1 MSENKQ
7 TLSLLP
13 EDSEYRV
20 SRRNIKRLAPGRQ
33 WPWEKKIEVVTKYL
47 ALGNVRMVSE
57 LTGVGVDTIYD
68 WKNSDWWHDAVTEIK
83 KTRTMKLDT
92 KLSQL
97 VDKSLE
103 VIADRL
109 ENGEV
114 VVNNKTG
121 EIVRRPVSLRDSGRI
136 ANDLL
141 AKQILL
147 EEKSQQAEVRETTMQ
162 ETLSLLA
169 QEFSKW
175 QKIGQKQSAVEVPFK
190 EVSDAVHAEREKGLQ
205 EGERGVQQPPGCEE
219 EESCEERSETG
230 DGEER
235 ESSQG

>member
-1 MSENKQ
+1 MTEK
-7 TLSLLP
+7 LSLLP
-13 EDSEYRV
+13 DDSEIRV
-20 SRRNIKRLAPGRQ
+20 SRRNIKRLAPGRA

-47 ALGNVRMVSE
+47 ALGNVRMVSD
-57 LTGVGVDTIYD
+57 LTGVGIDTIYD
-68 WKNSDWWHDAVTEIK
+68 WKNADWWQEAVTEIK
-83 KTRTMKLDT
+83 KTRSMKLDT

-147 EEKSQQAEVRETTMQ
+147 EEKANQAEVRETTMQ
-162 ETLSLLA
+162 ETLALLA

-175 QKIGQKQSAVEVPFK
+175 KNKDAKQNAVEVPFK
-190 EVSDAVHAEREKGLQ
+190 DVEIINAVHEEREEGLQ
-205 EGERGVQQPPGCEE
+205 AGSGEVHFEARSEE
-219 EESCEERSETG
+219 EESTAERSTQR
-230 DGEER
+230 DGKE
-235 ESSQG
+235 GAGA